1 MIARDELVKST
12 FSIVVCV
19 CSGKSQDEMK
29 PTKSDSCL
37 QLEEPI
43 IHWMGQEIKPTNSDS
58 CLQLEEPSIHWM
70 GQGPMHS

>member
-29 PTKSDSCL
+29 PT
-37 QLEEPI
+37 
-43 IHWMGQEIKPTNSDS
+43 NSGS